1 MDKKRPI
8 SDIEKR
14 ISQLEERKKNILR
27 LSNDRERKKR
37 AHRLIQTGAL
47 AEKYFEL
54 EHLSLQE
61 REELFK
67 TFANYINRN
76 KPNKYKKGGN

>member
-61 REELFK
+61 REQLFK